1 MLIHLNRLPELQVP
15 NAFFVEMLLDSLVL
29 AIVGYCVS
37 LSMAKLFSTKF
48 DYPMDGNQEMLSE
61 VTINQFFICFYH
73 SFSLIVFLG
82 PRQYCWFF
90 LLMYSLFCFNGKKP
104 GSSECW
110 WKNTIGLNHIWGCPN
125 FGSSLHWPF
134 I

>member
-1 MLIHLNRLPELQVP
+1 MLINLNRLPELQIP

-61 VTINQFFICFYH
+61 VKKSIK
-73 SFSLIVFLG
+73 FSLALMIFKFEL
-82 PRQYCWFF
+82 FF
-90 LLMYSLFCFNGKKP
+90 RV
-104 GSSECW
+104 
-110 WKNTIGLNHIWGCPN
+110 
-125 FGSSLHWPF
+125 
-134 I
+134 